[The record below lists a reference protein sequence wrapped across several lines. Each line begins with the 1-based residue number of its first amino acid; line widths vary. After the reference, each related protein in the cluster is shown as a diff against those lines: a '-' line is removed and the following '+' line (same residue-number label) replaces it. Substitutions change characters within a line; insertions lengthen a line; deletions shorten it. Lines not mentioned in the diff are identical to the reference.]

1 MESLEQLTQ
10 NIQILLEHYKM
21 LQKENVSLREDINT
35 LRQDVVRT
43 HSELKDLQDRCRVLA
58 TANAIAGD
66 PETRQAAYRRLSHI
80 ISQIDKAIATL
91 ADDN

>member
-21 LQKENVSLREDINT
+21 LQKENDILREDLNVS
-35 LRQDVVRT
+35 RQEIIRS
-43 HSELKDLQDRCRVLA
+43 HGEIEQLQKRCRMLT

-66 PETRQAAYRRLSHI
+66 LATRKDAYKRLTHI
-80 ISQIDKAIATL
+80 IEQIDKAIDTMATE
-91 ADDN
+91 